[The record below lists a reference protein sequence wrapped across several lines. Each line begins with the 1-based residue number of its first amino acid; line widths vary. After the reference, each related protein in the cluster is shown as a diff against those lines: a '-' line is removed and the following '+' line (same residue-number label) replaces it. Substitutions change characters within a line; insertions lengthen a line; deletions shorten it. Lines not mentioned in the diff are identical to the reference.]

1 MWLLATTVV
10 LVTAAASGWPPLDG
24 GRTWSRWDSATYMSI
39 ARDGYTLAPCQHI
52 RGAWCGTTA
61 WFPGYPWVV
70 HTAHWLGLPIIAT
83 ALAVSWLAFLTTL
96 VLIWTVF
103 LNQRPTVPAAAA
115 LLYAGFAPG
124 VIYNYAIFPLALLS
138 LCTVAFLALLHH
150 ERWRAA
156 GLTGACAALV
166 YPVGVVASPVAAL
179 WLLARRDIRLDERLR
194 HTAVILGSWIG
205 ALALLVIDQRLET
218 GRWNAFLLVQR
229 NYRHHIED
237 PLSVLRAAFDNVLNK
252 PPLGLAAT
260 SAAQTLLVTF
270 VLLCVLIAL
279 RLQRKSIAPV
289 ETLVG
294 VWAVAAWILPH
305 VTTNLSVY
313 RSEAALLPIA
323 IVTWRLSRPLLAL
336 LVPVTMLLSIVM
348 ADLFFRGILK

>member
-1 MWLLATTVV
+1 MTNPGTGCASAEATAAAAPAHATRTRVSWRTAVRQRLSSSWPPIAVWLLATTVV

-24 GRTWSRWDSATYMSI
+24 GRTWSRWDSAIYMSI

-83 ALAVSWLAFLTTL
+83 ALAVSWLAFLITL

-156 GLTGACAALV
+156 SLTGACAALV

-179 WLLARRDIRLDERLR
+179 WLLARRDIRLHERLR

-229 NYRHHIED
+229 NYRHHIQD
-237 PLSVLRAAFDNVLNK
+237 PFSVLRAAFDNVLNK

-279 RLQRKSIAPV
+279 DSSGR
-289 ETLVG
+289 
-294 VWAVAAWILPH
+294 
-305 VTTNLSVY
+305 
-313 RSEAALLPIA
+313 RSRQSKRWSASGQP
-323 IVTWRLSRPLLAL
+323 R
-336 LVPVTMLLSIVM
+336 
-348 ADLFFRGILK
+348 RGSCRM